1 MEEAHLVLLDDGELH
16 PVREHVVIFK
26 ASFHGKEVTPCMGTA
41 LRAEAE
47 SQRRVLEPFEVLL
60 VQDSTSPIVVFLKQ
74 SDLYHGLLTKLMPKR
89 RTVIYQLID
98 LAKIHHENV
107 SWSNVIINSPISYN
121 LLERRAMYFLS
132 AEVKHKFVEKGL
144 GVPDNWKELYFYLKD
159 NDLGI
164 IGGKK
169 NVPRT
174 YEVLCSLGKK
184 FIPIVKTTSDGRIME
199 GKAHWVDAFFYNLEE
214 DHYVVRISPEI
225 MPYLINLTQDFTSFD
240 IGTAMKLRSKY
251 SQKMY
256 ELCCKYGGDFRYST
270 PITKAQG
277 VLFKKR
283 VMPITLDDFRK
294 IFNLEEIK
302 DTRTGKVKKASSFRN
317 FNSIRCNILELAQNE
332 LLWMYQNQASD
343 YWFDFQAGPKAG
355 RGGKVQS
362 VFIYIYSRSHPK
374 EGSLQPW
381 QEGDLPLDPYET
393 EKQEHREKRTPAQ
406 KLHSNVWYGLEHQ
419 EEVVYRLLSRYLTKN
434 EVAYYMMK
442 ICEQARRFKDS
453 YTQVIQVIQEKESQK
468 KFMNG
473 QNNTKGI
480 TLWIM
485 SYGRIS
491 RITVGRLSRQQ
502 VERIGLNKWICLD
515 STYIFKC

>member
-1 MEEAHLVLLDDGELH
+1 M
-16 PVREHVVIFK
+16 PVGTTAI
-26 ASFHGKEVTPCMGTA
+26 TCM
-41 LRAEAE
+41 
-47 SQRRVLEPFEVLL
+47 
-60 VQDSTSPIVVFLKQ
+60 Q

-89 RTVIYQLID
+89 RTEIYQLID

-184 FIPIVKTTSDGRIME
+184 IIPIVKTTSDGRIME
-199 GKAHWVDAFFYNLEE
+199 GKAHWVDAFFYNQDE

-332 LLWMYQNQASD
+332 LFWMYQNQASD

-362 VFIYIYSRSHPK
+362 VFIYIYSRTHPK

-419 EEVVYRLLSRYLTKN
+419 EEVVYRLLSRYLTKK

-473 QNNTKGI
+473 TKQYKRNN
-480 TLWIM
+480 IM
-485 SYGRIS
+485 DYVLRKNLQDYGWSIEPPTS
-491 RITVGRLSRQQ
+491 RR
-502 VERIGLNKWICLD
+502 ERKNELFLFN
-515 STYIFKC
+515 SE

>member
-1 MEEAHLVLLDDGELH
+1 M
-16 PVREHVVIFK
+16 PVG
-26 ASFHGKEVTPCMGTA
+26 ATA
-41 LRAEAE
+41 I
-47 SQRRVLEPFEVLL
+47 
-60 VQDSTSPIVVFLKQ
+60 TCKQ

-89 RTVIYQLID
+89 RTEIYQLID

-199 GKAHWVDAFFYNLEE
+199 GKAHWVDAFFYNQEE

-277 VLFKKR
+277 
-283 VMPITLDDFRK
+283 
-294 IFNLEEIK
+294 
-302 DTRTGKVKKASSFRN
+302 TRTGKVKKASSFRN

-332 LLWMYQNQASD
+332 LFWMYQNQASD

-362 VFIYIYSRSHPK
+362 VFIYIYSRTHPK

-419 EEVVYRLLSRYLTKN
+419 EEV
-434 EVAYYMMK
+434 YYMMK

-473 QNNTKGI
+473 TKQYKRNN
-480 TLWIM
+480 IM
-485 SYGRIS
+485 DYVLRKNLQDYGWSIEPPTS
-491 RITVGRLSRQQ
+491 RR
-502 VERIGLNKWICLD
+502 ERKNELFLFN
-515 STYIFKC
+515 SE